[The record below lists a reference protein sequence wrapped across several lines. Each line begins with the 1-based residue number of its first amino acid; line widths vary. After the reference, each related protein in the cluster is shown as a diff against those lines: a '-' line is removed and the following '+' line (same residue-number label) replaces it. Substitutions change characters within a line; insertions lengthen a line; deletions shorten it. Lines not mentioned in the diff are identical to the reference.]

1 MLNYLWGGGHFT
13 KTENEDFIL
22 AMREDLDHHGE
33 FTCKVDGTMEFV
45 NFLSF
50 RSTITRQI
58 WRKHFAQFNAM
69 RQKLDYYAAE
79 GMLKAYQKE

>member
-1 MLNYLWGGGHFT
+1 MLNYLWGGGPFT

-33 FTCKVDGTMEFV
+33 FTCKIDGSMEFV

-50 RSTITRQI
+50 RSAIQR
-58 WRKHFAQFNAM
+58 
-69 RQKLDYYAAE
+69 
-79 GMLKAYQKE
+79 

>member
-33 FTCKVDGTMEFV
+33 FICKADGTMEFV

-50 RSTITRQI
+50 RSAISRQV
-58 WRKHFAQFNAM
+58 WRKLM
-69 RQKLDYYAAE
+69 P
-79 GMLKAYQKE
+79 